1 MIEKITGILNELDT
15 EELREL
21 QEIIDNTLETRKKT
35 KKERKWREVVEAM
48 TSYSSAFGSIEYHIC
63 GDEFY
68 IHPDDDYS
76 TIGKIFSG
84 D

>member
-1 MIEKITGILNELDT
+1 
-15 EELREL
+15 
-21 QEIIDNTLETRKKT
+21 
-35 KKERKWREVVEAM
+35 M
-48 TSYSSAFGSIEYHIC
+48 TSYSSSFGSIEYHIC
-63 GDEFY
+63 GEEYY